1 MQSAVNLEQTILENL
16 RQLPPDK
23 QQEVLDF
30 TEFLRQKVAPKPSS
44 PQPSLRQIA
53 AMPIAARHQL
63 LAHSIADTAN
73 DFLTDPELT
82 EFAVLD
88 GEDWD
93 VDHD

>member
-1 MQSAVNLEQTILENL
+1 MQSAAQLEQTILENL

-30 TEFLRQKVAPKPSS
+30 TEFLRQKAALK
-44 PQPSLRQIA
+44 QPDSQLSLQQIA
-53 AMPIAARHQL
+53 AMPVAERHQV
-63 LAHSIADTAN
+63 LAQAIADTAN

-88 GEDWD
+88 TEDWELE
-93 VDHD
+93 HG